1 MPKRKLPL
9 QSARNICFAT
19 KESGKHLQVQMSHVK
34 RAVHRSIILTMVSSI
49 TFLLSLAIVTGVIGA
64 AGKLAMVGTF
74 MLLVA
79 SVAAAFEARVLFKA
93 IAEEHRVD
101 NLKSEFISLASH
113 QLRTPLSSL
122 EWYIELINDKNNLNT
137 EQQEYVK
144 EMDVAAKR
152 MSNLIDALL
161 HAARLEGG
169 DITPHK
175 NTVELTSLVTDLGDE
190 LRSMGKKK
198 KIATK
203 VFVPKQKIEM
213 ETDSVLLHV
222 IFKNLFSNAVKYTPE
237 GGDVSVSMEAT
248 KTAVYIEVSDNGIGI
263 PKVAQK
269 RLFQRLF
276 RASNVLKMD
285 TDGNGL
291 GLYITNMVV
300 DSLGGKISVEST
312 EGKGSTF
319 IVTLPIKK
327 TKAVKP
333 KKKKK

>member
-1 MPKRKLPL
+1 
-9 QSARNICFAT
+9 
-19 KESGKHLQVQMSHVK
+19 
-34 RAVHRSIILTMVSSI
+34 
-49 TFLLSLAIVTGVIGA
+49 
-64 AGKLAMVGTF
+64 
-74 MLLVA
+74 
-79 SVAAAFEARVLFKA
+79 
-93 IAEEHRVD
+93 
-101 NLKSEFISLASH
+101 
-113 QLRTPLSSL
+113 
-122 EWYIELINDKNNLNT
+122 
-137 EQQEYVK
+137 
-144 EMDVAAKR
+144 